1 MIPLI
6 LYDITSKLE
15 RKYWSPNTAK
25 PRQVDPSSVH
35 NPLRQTWS
43 YRFVLG
49 YKGLPFR
56 IEWVEYPDIAPR
68 MKAIGAR
75 QNRLLDG
82 RDAYTLPV
90 LNDPNTGA
98 LITDSWEIAEY
109 LEKTYPKKPIFSNKS
124 KGLIRAF
131 DAVLINLLRP
141 VSKFPILRASEILS
155 ERSAE
160 YYITAREEG
169 LKEKFSEFSP
179 EGPKREEHWV
189 ILEQI
194 FSTSR
199 EWYDKEEG
207 KWLMGDTFSYADI
220 ITAAGLFWLKSV
232 LHGDEWEKIAGWHDG
247 RWARLLADVEK
258 ECNGV

>member
-1 MIPLI
+1 
-6 LYDITSKLE
+6 
-15 RKYWSPNTAK
+15 
-25 PRQVDPSSVH
+25 
-35 NPLRQTWS
+35 
-43 YRFVLG
+43 
-49 YKGLPFR
+49 
-56 IEWVEYPDIAPR
+56 

-169 LKEKFSEFSP
+169 LKEKLSEFSP

-189 ILEQI
+189 NLEQI